1 MYIPPSQNS
10 YYPPNYYNQ
19 GYGQPNYIPASA
31 PHNYYPNGGYG
42 NPHVAYP
49 SNYQNPLQPLRLDAA
64 LNKSSYSSTNR
75 DIVLETILDCFS
87 DKNENKV
94 YLQSLAN
101 DKIFVINKTLNV
113 KLVNKVYNVSLIIN
127 IPSSFPNT
135 APEFYIHKKPKVGIN
150 KAYYEN
156 ENIININ
163 TFQINTDKICPYNPS
178 KNNVWQ
184 IIATLKM
191 KFNNKFPI
199 FAAKSDNINQPPAF
213 GPNNPD
219 FRRMTQVI
227 VESDKM
233 TKRQVLELVRKQVKD
248 DIIRKYKE
256 FNNKY
261 QLCQSYNEL
270 KTINDIT
277 NLQAGNSLNGN
288 KHPMIESRNVLN
300 NIKQRLI
307 NIENDLNYEIQTI
320 GNSNKTA
327 LEKCDE
333 LIKIK
338 DDEDMRLL
346 IMKKVLED
354 YLVYL
359 KKGYEKKLVS
369 FNDMVNQTRELSRE
383 IFSIDY
389 LRTQRKKY

>member
-1 MYIPPSQNS
+1 
-10 YYPPNYYNQ
+10 
-19 GYGQPNYIPASA
+19 
-31 PHNYYPNGGYG
+31 
-42 NPHVAYP
+42 
-49 SNYQNPLQPLRLDAA
+49 
-64 LNKSSYSSTNR
+64 
-75 DIVLETILDCFS
+75 
-87 DKNENKV
+87 
-94 YLQSLAN
+94 
-101 DKIFVINKTLNV
+101 
-113 KLVNKVYNVSLIIN
+113 
-127 IPSSFPNT
+127 
-135 APEFYIHKKPKVGIN
+135 
-150 KAYYEN
+150 
-156 ENIININ
+156 
-163 TFQINTDKICPYNPS
+163 
-178 KNNVWQ
+178 
-184 IIATLKM
+184 
-191 KFNNKFPI
+191 
-199 FAAKSDNINQPPAF
+199 
-213 GPNNPD
+213 
-219 FRRMTQVI
+219 MTQVI

-261 QLCQSYNEL
+261 QLSQSYNEL

>member
-1 MYIPPSQNS
+1 
-10 YYPPNYYNQ
+10 
-19 GYGQPNYIPASA
+19 
-31 PHNYYPNGGYG
+31 
-42 NPHVAYP
+42 
-49 SNYQNPLQPLRLDAA
+49 
-64 LNKSSYSSTNR
+64 
-75 DIVLETILDCFS
+75 
-87 DKNENKV
+87 
-94 YLQSLAN
+94 
-101 DKIFVINKTLNV
+101 
-113 KLVNKVYNVSLIIN
+113 
-127 IPSSFPNT
+127 
-135 APEFYIHKKPKVGIN
+135 
-150 KAYYEN
+150 
-156 ENIININ
+156 
-163 TFQINTDKICPYNPS
+163 
-178 KNNVWQ
+178 
-184 IIATLKM
+184 
-191 KFNNKFPI
+191 
-199 FAAKSDNINQPPAF
+199 
-213 GPNNPD
+213 
-219 FRRMTQVI
+219 MTQVI

>member
-1 MYIPPSQNS
+1 
-10 YYPPNYYNQ
+10 
-19 GYGQPNYIPASA
+19 
-31 PHNYYPNGGYG
+31 
-42 NPHVAYP
+42 
-49 SNYQNPLQPLRLDAA
+49 
-64 LNKSSYSSTNR
+64 
-75 DIVLETILDCFS
+75 
-87 DKNENKV
+87 
-94 YLQSLAN
+94 
-101 DKIFVINKTLNV
+101 
-113 KLVNKVYNVSLIIN
+113 
-127 IPSSFPNT
+127 
-135 APEFYIHKKPKVGIN
+135 
-150 KAYYEN
+150 
-156 ENIININ
+156 
-163 TFQINTDKICPYNPS
+163 
-178 KNNVWQ
+178 
-184 IIATLKM
+184 
-191 KFNNKFPI
+191 
-199 FAAKSDNINQPPAF
+199 
-213 GPNNPD
+213 
-219 FRRMTQVI
+219 MTQVI

-248 DIIRKYKE
+248 YIIRKYKE

-359 KKGYEKKLVS
+359 KK
-369 FNDMVNQTRELSRE
+369 
-383 IFSIDY
+383 
-389 LRTQRKKY
+389 